1 MTICKNAS
9 FGAIFAQSEAFLF
22 LILMSKVLLLDFP
35 HLLEEKFLQTDLGQ
49 LYQSIPFAA
58 LVKNIP
64 LPPQQKSGKGCKP

>member
-1 MTICKNAS
+1 
-9 FGAIFAQSEAFLF
+9 
-22 LILMSKVLLLDFP
+22 MSKVLLLDFP